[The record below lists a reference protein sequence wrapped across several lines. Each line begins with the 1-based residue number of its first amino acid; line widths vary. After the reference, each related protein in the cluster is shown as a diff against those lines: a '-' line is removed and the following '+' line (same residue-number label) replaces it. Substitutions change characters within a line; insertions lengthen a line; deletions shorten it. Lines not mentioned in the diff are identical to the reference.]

1 MRKKI
6 LRTLL
11 AAGVALAALVLG
23 PASRCGAGAKDL
35 PVAGA
40 VYHVQ
45 RADGRHKTYLD
56 IIIGPSFEGRLP
68 DDILSI
74 TVAGPDGKL
83 PVGRADFNYNP
94 RLQEFWAALPGF
106 PKIGRYTFHV
116 AGRNGH
122 GTARNTQK
130 INRTIPLPDASR
142 FKLSPDE
149 SAPCRSPVFSW
160 PAIKAAIPLYYQVEI
175 RDRGRTPLFKTQ
187 FIRDMTEVRIPADM
201 VKPGGFFQWRVRV
214 ADGEDW
220 SAFDNRSQ
228 SRWVT
233 GYRSR
238 DAQPCGYRY
247 RVPPQA
253 DGEWEVASLE
263 REDIDA
269 AKIAAM
275 MQRLINDDIPH
286 IHSVL
291 MVKNGRLVLEEY
303 LNGYARNAKHDL
315 MSASKSV
322 TSILVGMARDQGK
335 IESVDCR
342 LLAFFPSYRDID
354 WGGLK
359 KEIRLKH
366 VLTMSAGLAW
376 NAWQCAGGDRLET
389 TTEMI
394 RSPDWIKF
402 VLARKAVDP
411 PGTRFL
417 YNNGLTL
424 LLGAIIKNTTAL
436 SADDFAAEQ
445 LFRPLG
451 ITDFSWQKNADGT
464 VNTAWG
470 LRLRPRDMAKIGYL
484 MLKDGTY
491 KGQPIV
497 SSAWVRESTTSR
509 FTKDILLGGGYGY
522 QWWRG
527 ETLINEKRVD
537 LFYAAGKGGQ
547 NIFVVPTLELVVVI
561 TSKTSNDGFGEYRP
575 QALMTTYILPAVL
588 GSAPARRTAEIDR
601 QAWAQYVGAYEF
613 KCFALPLTIFQEGDH
628 LYLKDPDEAQVALAP
643 EGAMRFAGTSEKVG
657 DFVIHFFKNRQGRIT
672 HFIGQVGFSFWR
684 FDKIK

>member
-1 MRKKI
+1 MKKI
-6 LRTLL
+6 QLAVLL
-11 AAGVALAALVLG
+11 VAGAALGALMFG
-23 PASRCGAGAKDL
+23 PGSRHYGSENDI
-35 PVAGA
+35 PVTGA

-45 RADGRHKTYLD
+45 RADGSHKTYLD
-56 IIIGPSFEGRLP
+56 IIIGPSFKGRLP
-68 DDILSI
+68 DDIVSI
-74 TVAGPDGKL
+74 TVTGPEGKL
-83 PVGRADFNYNP
+83 PVGWANFTYNP
-94 RLQEFWAALPGF
+94 RWREFWTALPGF
-106 PKIGRYTFHV
+106 PEIGDYTFEV

-130 INRTIPLPDASR
+130 ANRTIPLPDATR
-142 FKLSPDE
+142 FKLSSDG
-149 SAPCRSPVFSW
+149 SAPCLSPVFAW
-160 PAIKAAIPLYYQVEI
+160 PAIKDTTPLYYQLEI
-175 RDRGRTPLFKTQ
+175 RDTGRNHLFETQ
-187 FIRDMTEVRIPADM
+187 FVRDMTEVRIPADLL
-201 VKPGGFFQWRVRV
+201 KPGSPFQWRVRV

-233 GYRSR
+233 GYQSRS
-238 DAQPCGYRY
+238 APSCGYRY

-253 DGEWEVASLE
+253 DGEWEIASLE
-263 REDIDA
+263 REGIDG
-269 AKIAAM
+269 AKIASM
-275 MQRLINDDIPH
+275 MQQLIDGNIPN

-291 MVKNGRLVLEEY
+291 IVKNGRLVLEEY

-322 TSILVGMARDQGK
+322 TSILVGIARDQGK
-335 IESVDCR
+335 IDSADAR
-342 LLAFFPSYRDID
+342 LLSFFPSYRDID

-366 VLTMSAGLAW
+366 VLTMSAGLDW
-376 NAWQCAGGDRLET
+376 NAWKCAGSDDQET

-394 RSPDWIKF
+394 RSPDWIEF

-417 YNNGLTL
+417 YSNGLTL
-424 LLGAIIKNTTAL
+424 LLGAIIKNTTNL
-436 SADDFAAEQ
+436 SADEFAAEH

-451 ITDFSWQKNADGT
+451 ITDFTWQKNAAGT

-484 MLKDGTY
+484 MLKDGNY

-509 FTKDILLGGGYGY
+509 FTENILLGGGYGY
-522 QWWRG
+522 QWWCG
-527 ETLINEKRVD
+527 KTVINEKEID

-547 NIFVVPTLELVVVI
+547 NIFVVPALDLVVVM
-561 TSKTSNDGFGEYRP
+561 TSKTSNDGLGEYRP

-588 GSAPARRTAEIDR
+588 GSAPSRQTAEIDR
-601 QAWAQYVGAYEF
+601 HAWEQYIGAYEF
-613 KCFALPLTIFQEGDH
+613 KCFALPLTILQEGDH
-628 LYLKDPDEAQVALAP
+628 LYLKDPDEAQVMLVP

-657 DFVIHFFKNRQGRIT
+657 HFVIHFFKNHQGRIT

-684 FDKIK
+684 FDKAE